1 MDPCVIVA
9 SPACVWSPFL
19 RWPRVGGGGVVS
31 FKTLDGWGG
40 VRPALGGFITHGS
53 TNKENQ
59 LREGGTGRPGPC
71 FMNFVDPD
79 MQAEEEKQGRQ
90 KEGNK
95 AEEKKQGRE

>member
-1 MDPCVIVA
+1 M
-9 SPACVWSPFL
+9 
-19 RWPRVGGGGVVS
+19 
-31 FKTLDGWGG
+31 
-40 VRPALGGFITHGS
+40 RPALGGFITHGS